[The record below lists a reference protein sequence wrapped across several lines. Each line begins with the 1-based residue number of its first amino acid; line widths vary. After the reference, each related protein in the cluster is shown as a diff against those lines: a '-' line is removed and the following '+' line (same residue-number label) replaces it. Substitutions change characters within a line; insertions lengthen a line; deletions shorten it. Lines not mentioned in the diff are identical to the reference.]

1 MRDTARKR
9 AILKMLEVQTERD
22 RLEYGIPPYTATTIA
37 EEIGGSV
44 QSVARTLRGMAK
56 DGQLIAVRDRQDVWN
71 AIADGHIE
79 MTVTAYYSAR
89 TMEHDMAAAKLWADG
104 ADERQRLALE
114 GFSQAF
120 GMVRQ

>member
-9 AILKMLEVQTERD
+9 AILEMLERCDEGQ
-22 RLEYGIPPYTATTIA
+22 RLEFGMPPYSASIISA
-37 EEIGGSV
+37 KIGGSV

-56 DGQLIAVRDRQDVWN
+56 DGQLIAVRDRQEVWN